1 MMILPLKMMTF
12 VTEHKRAVA
21 KFRKENSALQVRFSI
36 KNDGSSIECD
46 GFFVSNDEFST
57 KTE

>member
-46 GFFVSNDEFST
+46 GFFV
-57 KTE
+57 